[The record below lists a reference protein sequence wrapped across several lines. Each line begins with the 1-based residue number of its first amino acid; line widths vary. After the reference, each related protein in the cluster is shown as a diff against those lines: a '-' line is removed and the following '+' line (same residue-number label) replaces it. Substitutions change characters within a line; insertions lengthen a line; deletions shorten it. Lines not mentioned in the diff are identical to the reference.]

1 MNLFIFGAGYSGKA
15 IARAL
20 APACD
25 AVWGTTRTTDKMQ
38 ALHDAGIEPLLYAGE
53 KLAPG
58 RDKAVTAAL
67 RQTTHLIVSIAPDQ
81 AGDPVLLS
89 TGGHLIDFMPAL
101 RWTGYLSTVGVYGNR
116 DGEWVDETAT
126 CRPVSD
132 RSVERLAAEM
142 AWDRAA
148 SKCNVPLS
156 IVRLS
161 GIYGPG
167 RNAIRT
173 AIEGKARRL
182 VKPGQVFNRIHVDD
196 IAGAVGLLASARS
209 HGIFNVTD
217 DEPAPPQNVVTYAC
231 KLAGVPLP
239 PEIPFEYAELTPMAR
254 SFYGENKRVANE
266 RIRRLGYDFRYPN
279 YRVALDAMWRDKSW
293 KGAESAESAPA

>member
-15 IARAL
+15 IARL
-20 APACD
+20 AAQSCD
-25 AVWGTTRTTDKMQ
+25 AIWGTTRTTDKMH
-38 ALHDAGIEPLLYAGE
+38 ALHDAGIEPLLYTSE
-53 KLAPG
+53 KLTPG
-58 RDKAVTAAL
+58 RDSAITAAL
-67 RQTTHLIVSIAPDQ
+67 RQTTHLIVSIAPD
-81 AGDPVLLS
+81 GSSDPVLHS
-89 TGGHLIDFMPAL
+89 TSGHLLEFMPAL
-101 RWTGYLSTVGVYGNR
+101 RWVCYLSTVGVYGNH
-116 DGEWVDETAT
+116 DGAWVDENTT

-148 SKCNVPLS
+148 SKGNIPLS

-173 AIEGKARRL
+173 AMDGKARRL

-217 DEPAPPQNVVTYAC
+217 DEPAPPQDVVTYAC
-231 KLAGVPLP
+231 ALAGVPLP
-239 PEIPFEYAELTPMAR
+239 PEIPFEYAELTTMAR
-254 SFYGENKRVANE
+254 SFYGENKRVSNR
-266 RIRRLGYDFRYPN
+266 RIRSLGYEFRYPN
-279 YRVALDAMWRDKSW
+279 YRVALDAMWRDKTW
-293 KGAESAESAPA
+293 AGVGEADVPAA